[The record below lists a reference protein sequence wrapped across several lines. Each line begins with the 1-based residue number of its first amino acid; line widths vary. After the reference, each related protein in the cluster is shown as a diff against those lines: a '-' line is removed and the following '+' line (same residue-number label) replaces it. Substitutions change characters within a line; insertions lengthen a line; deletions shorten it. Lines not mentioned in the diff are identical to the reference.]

1 MITGLIAV
9 LVVTALAL
17 PLKFDVP
24 RRPVPVTIDDV
35 TATGFDMIAIV
46 PEVK

>member
-1 MITGLIAV
+1 MITGLIIV
-9 LVVTALAL
+9 LFVTAFAL

-24 RRPVPVTIDDV
+24 RRPVPVTINDV